1 MTVAGS
7 LRVAMA
13 WGLVAAWLI
22 GLRTSNVAFPAG
34 LWLVSALVAAR
45 HRDREQGLRL
55 AIAGIATLVG
65 LLPWC
70 LALWWSSGTP
80 LFPLMAG
87 NFRFEG
93 GLYSVPLDGPALIAL
108 VGDRLWVSRVW
119 IIAAIGLIAA
129 LRPCVRLLSV
139 QVVAALVL
147 LVAGSAAAT
156 TGLDAITIHR
166 LSASFLAAGL
176 VFFSAAIV
184 VTDPPSPEAGRAV
197 PRWKLQLLGLWAG
210 LALWFVLPVAL
221 PVGAWPVPYSNGSI
235 FTFHG
240 GQRLQAAVLA
250 WRLGQRIEDFHQEEY
265 ELAQALLPADARL
278 VSAAERPFLFRFDQ
292 QVIHTL
298 DFPFPGIVSPAPGMP
313 FFQGP
318 EAVAQ
323 YLRELGYTHL
333 AFSPTLFSHTRELF
347 GWETAKPY
355 ICYRNFD
362 ALRPYF
368 LDFMLNAENLEQRY
382 PVTYRTE
389 AIVLIE
395 LGQPR
400 ELTGA
405 PASQSPPDPR
415 T

>member
-1 MTVAGS
+1 
-7 LRVAMA
+7 
-13 WGLVAAWLI
+13 
-22 GLRTSNVAFPAG
+22 
-34 LWLVSALVAAR
+34 
-45 HRDREQGLRL
+45 
-55 AIAGIATLVG
+55 
-65 LLPWC
+65 
-70 LALWWSSGTP
+70 
-80 LFPLMAG
+80 
-87 NFRFEG
+87 
-93 GLYSVPLDGPALIAL
+93 
-108 VGDRLWVSRVW
+108 
-119 IIAAIGLIAA
+119 
-129 LRPCVRLLSV
+129 
-139 QVVAALVL
+139 
-147 LVAGSAAAT
+147 
-156 TGLDAITIHR
+156 
-166 LSASFLAAGL
+166 
-176 VFFSAAIV
+176 
-184 VTDPPSPEAGRAV
+184 
-197 PRWKLQLLGLWAG
+197 
-210 LALWFVLPVAL
+210 
-221 PVGAWPVPYSNGSI
+221 
-235 FTFHG
+235 
-240 GQRLQAAVLA
+240 LQAAVLA
-250 WRLGQRIEDFHQEEY
+250 WRLGPRIEDFQLEQY
-265 ELAQALLPADARL
+265 EAAQALLPANARL
-278 VSAAERPFLFRFDQ
+278 VSATQRPFLFRFDQ

-298 DFPFPGIVSPAPGMP
+298 DFPFPGVVSPAPGMP